1 LHVLLWWCPTQ
12 SLFLAIYHLKFKES
26 NENSKISRY
35 SFNIRCARKVIL
47 LTVST
52 AYLQVEVRL
61 VAALAGGLQY
71 LDSEKFSAIDISD
84 LEDVSATYSTIPP
97 F

>member
-1 LHVLLWWCPTQ
+1 
-12 SLFLAIYHLKFKES
+12 
-26 NENSKISRY
+26 
-35 SFNIRCARKVIL
+35 
-47 LTVST
+47 
-52 AYLQVEVRL
+52 

-97 F
+97 FFISSP